1 MPTDLRHSA
10 LSHAVGDVL
19 QDVSDLVNKEL
30 RFARAELA
38 TNLDTVVWKIASIAI
53 AAVFA
58 LVALLVLA
66 EAAIFALVDQGLP
79 APLACLLVGGGAFV
93 MAVIAYAA
101 SRSRA
106 SVSPSR
112 TLEHVSADIRTAKEH
127 LT

>member
-10 LSHAVGDVL
+10 LSRAVGDVL
-19 QDVSDLVNKEL
+19 QDVSDLVHKEL
-30 RFARAELA
+30 RFARAEL
-38 TNLDTVVWKIASIAI
+38 TSNLNTVVWRIASIAI

-66 EAAIFALVDQGLP
+66 EAAIFALVDQGMS
-79 APLACLLVGGGAFV
+79 APLACLLVGAAAIV
-93 MAVIAYAA
+93 IAVIAYAA

-112 TLEHVSADIRTAKEH
+112 TIEHVSADIRTAK
-127 LT
+127 